1 MIEVLAQISS
11 RQKYI
16 ACSKIFLDLRFWFN
30 FIVSLPILQ
39 FFASLFILLLTKIK
53 QLIAASSRIYMFQAW
68 EQLPLCI
75 QSSVLICLSPFLT
88 RPSKVVDF
96 LKPQI
101 PILRGGNI
109 SLADCWNVQSIINFL
124 LYNLLVVDLVL
135 CTKWLWEEMFASC
148 LVYIQRTFSSISC
161 YFACDVFCFLW
172 FNSQNSDI
180 WNEECMVW
188 VCKSTPNLWT
198 SFPSVLETFQKYDR
212 LCRAARVISPEM
224 SLWSWTCFLQRL
236 VFMNFISFEEIAKCE
251 TWNENFHKHCARF
264 QIVFRRLRLQ
274 HGQKTDHNSNFK
286 SKRCDFATRQYSI
299 ICNITLKFFYF
310 RHTCNLYTNLVYIK
324 GKVSF

>member
-53 QLIAASSRIYMFQAW
+53 QLIAASSRMYVFQAW

-109 SLADCWNVQSIINFL
+109 SLADCWKCTINYKFFIVQSLDCWLSFV
-124 LYNLLVVDLVL
+124 YEVVVGRDV
-135 CTKWLWEEMFASC
+135 CFVSC
-148 LVYIQRTFSSISC
+148 L
-161 YFACDVFCFLW
+161 
-172 FNSQNSDI
+172 
-180 WNEECMVW
+180 
-188 VCKSTPNLWT
+188 
-198 SFPSVLETFQKYDR
+198 
-212 LCRAARVISPEM
+212 
-224 SLWSWTCFLQRL
+224 
-236 VFMNFISFEEIAKCE
+236 
-251 TWNENFHKHCARF
+251 
-264 QIVFRRLRLQ
+264 
-274 HGQKTDHNSNFK
+274 
-286 SKRCDFATRQYSI
+286 YSAHI
-299 ICNITLKFFYF
+299 F
-310 RHTCNLYTNLVYIK
+310 
-324 GKVSF
+324 